1 MVNLW
6 SHMIRNAG
14 RTLCGVRLVVLLPI
28 CALTLVVG
36 SAPAAS
42 FTASLNPNVVTLGES
57 TTLALTFT
65 GGEPASVPSVPAVAG
80 LEFSYTGRSSQIN
93 IVNSSVTS
101 TVTES
106 YSVTPRR
113 AGTFIIPEIL
123 VSVAGQRLS
132 SQPIRLTVLKPGAPP
147 PAAIQSGAEL
157 AFLRLLLPRKDIY
170 LGQIIVAQL
179 ELYLR
184 SDVRSV
190 DAFQVTGLP
199 ADGFTVGKQ
208 VQGPQRRAQIG
219 NAIYNVVPFRFT
231 LKAVKTGSFKIGPVT
246 ATVIV
251 RVPNP
256 NRRGNPFFDD
266 FSDPFGMFGGGLR
279 KRLALATE
287 PVEVNAL
294 ALPADDVP
302 PAFAGAV
309 GSFTMTASAGP
320 TNVAVGDPITVKVRI
335 SGRGAIEG
343 LTLPDQPG
351 WGKFKTYPPTSKV
364 DVTDKLGLQG
374 TKSFE
379 EVVVPQSADIKQL
392 PPFAFSFFDPD
403 TKSYRTLRGLA
414 VPLVVRPSGP
424 AAAPSIAAAGGDAQ
438 QAPPPDH
445 DIVYIKQTMGSLAQ
459 VAPPLLRQSWFIGL
473 QTVPLLAWFM
483 ALAWRR
489 RSERLANNPRLRR
502 RREVA
507 QRVRNG
513 CVELRQ
519 LASAKDSDGF
529 FATLFRLL
537 QEQIG
542 ERLDVPASS
551 ITEGV
556 VEEQLHPRNVSEDLL
571 NRLRELFQMCNLARY
586 APIKSSQ
593 ELAAIVPKLESVLS
607 EIQQLTLEP
616 KPNLVAR
623 PA

>member
-1 MVNLW
+1 MNLW

-14 RTLCGVRLVVLLPI
+14 RTLCGVRLMALLPI
-28 CALTLVVG
+28 CVLGL
-36 SAPAAS
+36 AAQTARAAT
-42 FTASLNPNVVTLGES
+42 FTASLNPDVVTLGES
-57 TTLALTFT
+57 TTLALAFS
-65 GGEPASVPSVPAVAG
+65 GGEPANVPSLPAVPG
-80 LEFSYTGRSSQIN
+80 LQFSYTGRSSQIS

-113 AGTFIIPEIL
+113 AGTFIIPAIV
-123 VSVAGQRLS
+123 VSVGGQRLS
-132 SQPIRLTVLKPGAPP
+132 CQPIRLTVLKPGAPP

-170 LGQIIVAQL
+170 LGQIVVAQL
-179 ELYLR
+179 ELYVR

-190 DAFQVTGLP
+190 DGFQITGLP
-199 ADGFTVGKQ
+199 ADGFTLGKQ
-208 VQGPQRRAQIG
+208 VQGPQRRVQIG
-219 NAIYNVVPFRFT
+219 NAIYTAVPFSFT

-246 ATVIV
+246 ATVVV

-256 NRRGNPFFDD
+256 NRRGNPFFDG
-266 FSDPFGMFGGGLR
+266 FSDPFGMFGGWLR
-279 KRLALATE
+279 KQLALATE
-287 PVEVNAL
+287 PEQVDAL
-294 ALPADDVP
+294 ALPTDDVP
-302 PAFAGAV
+302 PGFAGAV
-309 GSFTMTASAGP
+309 GRFTMTATAGP
-320 TNVAVGDPITVKVRI
+320 TNVAVGDPITLRVRI

-343 LTLPDQPG
+343 LTLPAQPG
-351 WGKFKTYPPTSKV
+351 WNKFKTYPPTAKV
-364 DVTDKLGLQG
+364 DTTDQLGLQG

-379 EVVVPQSADIKQL
+379 EVVVPQSTDIREL
-392 PPFAFSFFDPD
+392 PPLAFSFFDPD
-403 TKSYRTLRGLA
+403 SKSYRTLTGPA

-424 AAAPSIAAAGGDAQ
+424 AAAPSIAVADVGTQDT
-438 QAPPPDH
+438 PPQNR
-445 DIVYIKQTMGSLAQ
+445 DIVYIKQDIGVLAQ
-459 VAPPLLRQSWFIGL
+459 VAPPLLRQSWFVSL
-473 QTVPLLAWFM
+473 QTVPMLAWFV
-483 ALAWRR
+483 ALAWRK
-489 RSERLANNPRLRR
+489 RSDRLANNPRLRR

-507 QRVRNG
+507 QLVRNG
-513 CVELRQ
+513 CAELRQ
-519 LASAKDSDGF
+519 LAAAKDSDGF

-571 NRLRELFQMCNLARY
+571 NRLGELFQMCNLARY
-586 APIKSSQ
+586 APVKSSQ

-607 EIQQLTLEP
+607 EVQQLTLEP
-616 KPNLVAR
+616 GLAAR